1 MMKRSF
7 LIAAVATTIA
17 MVSGCAVNPTSAL
30 MDANSESSVKL
41 RQIQSRYF
49 ETADK
54 KQMVEAVLA
63 TLQDLGF
70 VIEKANLG
78 LGSVT
83 ATKYKGYSLRV
94 TASIIPRGKNQMT
107 VRLNATYGVTP
118 ITDPVHYQ
126 NFFTALEKSVFL
138 QAHLDE

>member
-7 LIAAVATTIA
+7 LVAVVAATISV
-17 MVSGCAVNPTSAL
+17 VSGCAVAPTDAL
-30 MDANSESSVKL
+30 MDSNSESAVKL
-41 RQIQSRYF
+41 RQMQSRYF
-49 ETADK
+49 DTADK
-54 KQMVEAVLA
+54 QRMIEAVLA

-70 VIEKANLG
+70 VIDKANLG

-83 ATKYKGYSLRV
+83 ATKYKGYRVRV
-94 TASIIPRGKNQMT
+94 TASIVPRGNAQTT
-107 VRLNATYGVTP
+107 VRLNATYDVTP

-126 NFFTALEKSVFL
+126 NFFTALEKSIFL